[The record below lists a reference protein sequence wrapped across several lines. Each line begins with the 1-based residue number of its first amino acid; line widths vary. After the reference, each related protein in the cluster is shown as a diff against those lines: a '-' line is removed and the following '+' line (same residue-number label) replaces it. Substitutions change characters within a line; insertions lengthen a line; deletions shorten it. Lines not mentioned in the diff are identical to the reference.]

1 MSLSDISIEYPRLF
15 LILRLCSQYKPQ
27 DRNLECNTFFSRTQ
41 ILHNMYFRPHP
52 LARQTACNFTQNV
65 FQATPT
71 SQANRLDPNEIIA
84 QLKESLRQE
93 EAKLQFLR
101 KLKLTQ
107 AKLKERQERIAA
119 QNQVSG
125 SDVIN
130 DVIISKWFSPQTTIV
145 VLLVCV
151 FISVISLSSS
161 LLLLCSY
168 SVLIEGLVSSCPRY

>member
-1 MSLSDISIEYPRLF
+1 MICFYNVFNPEPRNVTSSV
-15 LILRLCSQYKPQ
+15 I
-27 DRNLECNTFFSRTQ
+27 NL
-41 ILHNMYFRPHP
+41 Y
-52 LARQTACNFTQNV
+52 

-119 QNQVSG
+119 QNQV
-125 SDVIN
+125 
-130 DVIISKWFSPQTTIV
+130 KF
-145 VLLVCV
+145 
-151 FISVISLSSS
+151 LST
-161 LLLLCSY
+161 
-168 SVLIEGLVSSCPRY
+168 

>member
-1 MSLSDISIEYPRLF
+1 MQKHI
-15 LILRLCSQYKPQ
+15 
-27 DRNLECNTFFSRTQ
+27 T
-41 ILHNMYFRPHP
+41 RP
-52 LARQTACNFTQNV
+52 V

-119 QNQVSG
+119 QNQVTFAMHGHARS
-125 SDVIN
+125 
-130 DVIISKWFSPQTTIV
+130 
-145 VLLVCV
+145 
-151 FISVISLSSS
+151 
-161 LLLLCSY
+161 
-168 SVLIEGLVSSCPRY
+168 